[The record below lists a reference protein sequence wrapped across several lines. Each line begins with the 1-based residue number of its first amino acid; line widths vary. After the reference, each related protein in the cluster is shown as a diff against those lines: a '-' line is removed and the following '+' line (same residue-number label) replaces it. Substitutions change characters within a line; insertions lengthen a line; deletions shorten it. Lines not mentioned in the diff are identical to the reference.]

1 MSEAYEL
8 YNYPELIRKFCTY
21 KAGIQERSPKT
32 VQEYMIDLR
41 LFCRYIYTI
50 KNGIPHDDES
60 LSQIDISG
68 LDTDFF
74 SSITTEDIYDYI
86 FYLKS
91 ERNNGVA
98 ARSRKLSAI
107 KSFYKYHTQKT
118 RTFEFNPAADI
129 ERPKKSKELP
139 KFLSIDESMLLL
151 ETIKDDTS
159 NPYRTRD
166 YCIITLFLNCGMR
179 LSELAGIK
187 MKDMEPELRSLRVIG
202 KGSKERIIYLNS
214 SCKLAIEA
222 YLPDRLSLRQ
232 SGKSDDYLFL
242 SRLGK
247 GISIKTVQH
256 IVKKYLMLAGLE
268 NKHYSTHKLRHTAAT
283 LMYQTGEVD
292 IRVLKEILGHEQLNT
307 TQIYTHVA
315 NKSIEEAM
323 ERNPLAGVSA
333 PRKKKLPSKKNNN
346 DEKDDGQDP
355 S

>member
-8 YNYPELIRKFCTY
+8 SNYPELIRKFCTY
-21 KAGIQERSPKT
+21 KSGIQERSPKT
-32 VQEYMIDLR
+32 VQEYMLDLR
-41 LFCRYIYTI
+41 MFCRYVYAM
-50 KNGIPHDDES
+50 KNKLKTDDET

-68 LDTDFF
+68 LDTEFF
-74 SSITTEDIYDYI
+74 ASVTTEDIYDYI
-86 FYLKS
+86 FYSKT
-91 ERNNGVA
+91 ERDNGAA
-98 ARSRKLSAI
+98 ARARKLSAI

-118 RTFEFNPAADI
+118 RIFDFNPAADI
-129 ERPKKSKELP
+129 EGPKKPKELP
-139 KFLSIDESMLLL
+139 KFLTVDESLLL
-151 ETIKDDTS
+151 LDTIKEDTT
-159 NPYRTRD
+159 NPYRSRD

-179 LSELAGIK
+179 LSELAGIT
-187 MKDMEPELRSLRVIG
+187 MKDMEPELRSLRVVG
-202 KGSKERIIYLNS
+202 KGNKERIIYLNS
-214 SCKLAIEA
+214 SCKTAIEA
-222 YLPDRLSLRQ
+222 YLPDRLTLRQ
-232 SGKSDDYLFL
+232 SGKSDDHLFL

-256 IVKKYLMLAGLE
+256 IVKKYLELAGLG

-333 PRKKKLPSKKNNN
+333 PKRRKLPSKKTEN
-346 DEKDDGQDP
+346 DDGEDP